1 MSPGASAPGMRITIV
16 SGSELRLQRG
26 RLGFLE
32 SQRVAPRAQ
41 IDRPA
46 FTAEHTNGNSLARGF
61 RQHIIRGHSRLC
73 PAGCIGKIFCPFLIT
88 MSNTIL
94 IGAQWGDEGKG
105 KIIDV
110 LTAKADIVVRS
121 QGGNNAGHTV
131 FHRGVKYILHLI
143 PSGILRRSKVC
154 VIGNGVVIDPIAL
167 LREIDDLRKLG
178 VTVARNLLISDCAH
192 LVLPYH
198 RLLDEQRE
206 LRQGHTKI
214 GTTKRGIGPAYGDKA
229 ARTGL
234 RMSDLV
240 QPIVFSKKLQA
251 KVIEY
256 NRILHALGAKPVS
269 FREVNESYLA
279 AGEKLRPFVGNT
291 VVYLHRAMERGKKI
305 LFEGAQG
312 TFLDIDHGTYPYV
325 TSSNT
330 TAGGACTG
338 TGVPPH
344 RIDRVVGVMK
354 AYTTRVGEG
363 ALPTEDMQLTQMLHN
378 LGREFGAT
386 TGRKRR
392 CGWFDA
398 VATRYARMIN
408 GIDELAITNLDGLDH
423 VDPIRVCVAYRLN
436 GKRLGVPPSDAR
448 QLSNC
453 EPIYEE
459 IRGWNTPTHPAKTFS
474 QLPPAARK
482 YVRYISKLTGAKLS
496 MISVGPARGETIVL

>member
-1 MSPGASAPGMRITIV
+1 MA
-16 SGSELRLQRG
+16 
-26 RLGFLE
+26 
-32 SQRVAPRAQ
+32 
-41 IDRPA
+41 
-46 FTAEHTNGNSLARGF
+46 
-61 RQHIIRGHSRLC
+61 
-73 PAGCIGKIFCPFLIT
+73 
-88 MSNTIL
+88 NTIL

-143 PSGILRRSKVC
+143 PSGILRRGKVC

-167 LREIDDLRKLG
+167 LGEIDGLRKLG
-178 VTVARNLLISDCAH
+178 ITIGKNLLISDCSH

-206 LRQGHTKI
+206 LRQGHTRI

-234 RMSDLV
+234 RMSDLM

-251 KVIEY
+251 KVTEN
-256 NRILHALGAKPVS
+256 NRILQALGAKPVS

-279 AGEKLRPFVGNT
+279 AGKRLRPFVDNT
-291 VVYLHRAMERGKKI
+291 VVYLHRAMERGKNI

-344 RIDRVVGVMK
+344 RIDQVVGVMK

-363 ALPTEDMQLTQMLHN
+363 ALPTEDMQLAADASQP
-378 LGREFGAT
+378 GEGI
-386 TGRKRR
+386 RR
-392 CGWFDA
+392 YHGSQTSLRLVRCCG
-398 VATRYARMIN
+398 
-408 GIDELAITNLDGLDH
+408 
-423 VDPIRVCVAYRLN
+423 DPL
-436 GKRLGVPPSDAR
+436 R
-448 QLSNC
+448 QNDQWD
-453 EPIYEE
+453 
-459 IRGWNTPTHPAKTFS
+459 RRAHHH
-474 QLPPAARK
+474 
-482 YVRYISKLTGAKLS
+482 
-496 MISVGPARGETIVL
+496 